1 MAKPK
6 KVLVLRTC
14 SAEMKGY
21 GGFVWP
27 ESGHVKAPDWKPA
40 PICGYGLHG
49 LLWGVGNGDL
59 LSWADNAKWLVVEV
73 LAAGI
78 VEINGKVKFES
89 GEVIYCGERGGAVDL
104 LIARGAAKHGAV
116 TAGTATAG
124 QRGTATA
131 GQRGTATAGYAG
143 TATAGDAGTA
153 TAGDAGTATAGYDG
167 TATAGYA
174 GTATAGQRGT
184 ATAGDAGTATAGFAG
199 TATAGDAGTA
209 TAGYAGTLVF
219 RYWDPVASRSRM
231 RVGYVGEDGIQPGVK
246 YKLSESNNI
255 VPA

>member
-131 GQRGTATAGYAG
+131 GY
-143 TATAGDAGTA
+143 
-153 TAGDAGTATAGYDG
+153 
-167 TATAGYA
+167 
-174 GTATAGQRGT
+174 
-184 ATAGDAGTATAGFAG
+184 AG

>member
-124 QRGTATA
+124 
-131 GQRGTATAGYAG
+131 
-143 TATAGDAGTA
+143 
-153 TAGDAGTATAGYDG
+153 
-167 TATAGYA
+167 YA
-174 GTATAGQRGT
+174 GTATAGQR
-184 ATAGDAGTATAGFAG
+184 G

-231 RVGYVGEDGIQPGVK
+231 RVGYVGEDGIQPGAK